1 MIKYSHITVGLN
13 CIEYVAGRVIRM
25 QYIFSVKEG
34 IQEYVKLGKRYPFPP
49 PPVQRCHNPRCNKI
63 VHYQKHGFY
72 ERYYC
77 SSEFRGKIVIRRYIC
92 PLCNHT
98 ISYIPHFCLPRFINA
113 VKHIFEYIYCSFY
126 RKGSFKSVIEQL
138 NLKMG
143 IQFSRQILYYYRKR
157 FIENINAIQHGIR
170 QLITGVKLP
179 DIMLK
184 KEEKAR
190 EVLAIVRKG
199 YPDIH
204 LFSQEFY
211 QAATKTFLA
220 K

>member
-1 MIKYSHITVGLN
+1 
-13 CIEYVAGRVIRM
+13 
-25 QYIFSVKEG
+25 
-34 IQEYVKLGKRYPFPP
+34 
-49 PPVQRCHNPRCNKI
+49 
-63 VHYQKHGFY
+63 
-72 ERYYC
+72 
-77 SSEFRGKIVIRRYIC
+77 
-92 PLCNHT
+92 
-98 ISYIPHFCLPRFINA
+98 
-113 VKHIFEYIYCSFY
+113 
-126 RKGSFKSVIEQL
+126 
-138 NLKMG
+138 MG